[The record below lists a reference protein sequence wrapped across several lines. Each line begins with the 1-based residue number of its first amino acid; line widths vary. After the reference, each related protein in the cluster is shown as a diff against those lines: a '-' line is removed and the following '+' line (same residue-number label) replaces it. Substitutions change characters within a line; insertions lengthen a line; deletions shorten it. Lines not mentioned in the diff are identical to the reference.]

1 MAIKTSDGQE
11 FGSLAEALEYYATDN
26 AVKIIFHGSRTY
38 IGLFGDIDINDDAHL
53 PYATLPK
60 QVIEVE

>member
-1 MAIKTSDGQE
+1 MTVKTSDGHE

-26 AVKIIFHGSRTY
+26 AVQIIKDGSRTY
-38 IGLFGDIDINDDAHL
+38 IGLFGDIDINDEAHL